1 MSHDHSQHGHGGN
14 ADTQVRPLAIALTL
28 IVAFMAVEVTVALIA
43 DSLALLSDAAHMLVD
58 AGALGLS
65 VWAAR
70 LAQRPAGG
78 RMTFGFR
85 RAEILSAQAN
95 GITLLILGLVIF
107 VEGLRRLAAPPDVR
121 GGLVLATALVGAAVN
136 VLALWQVARAN
147 RENLNVEGSYK
158 HLLTDL
164 YAFGGTAAA
173 GLIILTTGF
182 ERADPIASLFV
193 AGSMLIAA
201 WPLLR
206 ASGRVLLE
214 AAPEG
219 ISPEE
224 IAGAVRDHSGVT
236 DVHDLHV
243 WEISSGFP
251 ALSAHVLVGQGEDCH
266 AIRRELEAILQTR
279 FGIDHTTL
287 QVEHANDE
295 LLSIQPLRSI
305 HPDR

>member
-147 RENLNVEGSYK
+147 RENLNVEGQ
-158 HLLTDL
+158 LQ
-164 YAFGGTAAA
+164 A
-173 GLIILTTGF
+173 
-182 ERADPIASLFV
+182 
-193 AGSMLIAA
+193 
-201 WPLLR
+201 
-206 ASGRVLLE
+206 
-214 AAPEG
+214 
-219 ISPEE
+219 
-224 IAGAVRDHSGVT
+224 
-236 DVHDLHV
+236 
-243 WEISSGFP
+243 
-251 ALSAHVLVGQGEDCH
+251 SAHRPLCVRGH
-266 AIRRELEAILQTR
+266 RRRRPHHPHDGVRTR
-279 FGIDHTTL
+279 
-287 QVEHANDE
+287 
-295 LLSIQPLRSI
+295 R
-305 HPDR
+305 PDRVALRRRLDADRRVATSARERPRAPRGRAGGDLAGGDRSARYAITRA